1 MSLFGQ
7 RVLRREDPKLLTR
20 GGTYVADLR
29 DERLAGAATVVYVRS
44 TVAHGRITSIDTSEA
59 AAAPGVL
66 AVVTAADLGLPPA
79 PPLPFLPPEMARP
92 LLADGTVRFV
102 GEPVVAVVAEDEYL
116 ARDAA
121 ELVVVDYEP
130 LPAVVGLDDALA
142 GETLLFPEAGT
153 NVALVNGPAAVDD
166 LWAGCEVVTEPLT
179 ITHTRLAAVPLE
191 ARASAAAWVDGRLV
205 QWASTQAPHL
215 VKAAL
220 VAVHGLDESDVLV
233 LVPDVGGGFGAKI
246 VYPEELLLG
255 VLAGRVGRPVRWVD
269 TRTEAFQAM
278 TAGRGQRAT
287 VQVGGTRDGRI
298 LAYRMDVLADAG
310 AYPELGAW
318 LPTMTALLAPG
329 VYDIPKVQVATT
341 SVVTNTAPTAP
352 YRGAGRPEATVSIER
367 AVDAFAAEIGMDPVE
382 VRRRNLLPPDAFPHV
397 TATGAR
403 YDSGDYRR
411 VLDLVLEA
419 AGYDDLR
426 AEQSRRRAA
435 GDALQLGIGV
445 STYVEITGQPEPPE
459 EASTV
464 TIDADGDVTATT
476 GTSPHGQGHV
486 TAWSMLVADALG
498 VPMER
503 VTIVHGDT
511 DAVPT
516 GMGTYASRSLQ
527 IGGSAVHAAATRLA
541 DDARKLAA
549 DLLEAS
555 ADDVVLDR
563 ASGRFHVA
571 GTPARS
577 VGWRD
582 VVAHSGE
589 RRLTGHGEFR
599 TEPTFPFGAHL
610 AVVEVDTE
618 TGGTR
623 LVRMVTVDDAG
634 RILNPLLAEGQ
645 RHGGIA
651 QGVAQAL
658 YEEMRFD
665 DEGTPLTATL
675 ADYAVPTA
683 AELPTF
689 ELHSTETPSPN
700 NPLGVKGIGESGTI
714 GATPAVLNAVVDA
727 LSPFGVRHVP
737 MPATP
742 ERVWR
747 AVEEART
754 RTPAPTTTGTAP
766 EPAAVPPAHG
776 GSRP

>member
-7 RVLRREDPKLLTR
+7 RVLRREDLTLLTR

-29 DERLAGAATVVYVRS
+29 DERLAGAAAVAYVRS

-59 AAAPGVL
+59 EAAPGVL
-66 AVVTAADLGLPPA
+66 AVVTAADLGLPPS
-79 PPLPFLPPEMARP
+79 PPMPFLPPAMGRS

-102 GEPVVAVVAEDEYL
+102 GEPVVAVVAEDAYR

-121 ELVVVDYEP
+121 DLVVVDYEP
-130 LPAVVGLDDALA
+130 LPAVVDVEDALA
-142 GETLLFPEAGT
+142 GGTLLFPEAGT
-153 NVALVNGPAAVDD
+153 NVAYVNPPTAVED
-166 LWAGCEVVTEPLT
+166 LWAGCDVVTEPLT
-179 ITHTRLAAVPLE
+179 IDHTRLAAVPLE
-191 ARASAAAWVDGRLV
+191 VRCSAAAWVDGRLV

-215 VKAAL
+215 VKDAL
-220 VAVHGLDESDVLV
+220 VAVHGLGPDDVLV

-246 VYPEELLLG
+246 VSPEELLLG
-255 VLAGRVGRPVRWVD
+255 ILARRVGRPVRWVE

-278 TAGRGQRAT
+278 TAGRGQRIT

-298 LAYRMDVLADAG
+298 LAYRVDVLADAG

-318 LPTMTALLAPG
+318 LPTLTALLAPG
-329 VYDIPKVQVATT
+329 PYAIPKVQTSTT

-352 YRGAGRPEATVSIER
+352 YRGAGRPEATLTVER
-367 AVDAFAAEIGMDPVE
+367 AVDVFAAAIGMDPVE
-382 VRRRNLLPPDAFPHV
+382 VRRRNLVPAGSFPYV
-397 TATGAR
+397 SATGAR
-403 YDSGDYRR
+403 YDSGDYGRA
-411 VLDLVLEA
+411 LDLVVDA
-419 AGYDDLR
+419 AGYGDLR
-426 AEQSRRRAA
+426 AEQARRRAA
-435 GDALQLGIGV
+435 GDPVQLGIGV
-445 STYVEITGQPEPPE
+445 AAYVEITGQPEPPFE
-459 EASTV
+459 ESTV
-464 TIDADGDVTATT
+464 TIDADGNVTATT

-503 VTIVHGDT
+503 VRIVHGDT

-527 IGGSAVHAAATRLA
+527 IGGSAVHLAANRLA
-541 DDARKLAA
+541 EDARKLAA
-549 DLLEAS
+549 DLLEAA

-563 ASGRFHVA
+563 VAGRFHVA

-582 VVAHSGE
+582 VVARSGE
-589 RRLTGHGEFR
+589 ARLAAHGEFR

-623 LVRMVTVDDAG
+623 LVRIVAVDDAG
-634 RILNPLLAEGQ
+634 RILNPLLADGQ

-665 DEGTPLTATL
+665 DQGTPLTATL
-675 ADYAVPTA
+675 ADYAMPSA
-683 AELPTF
+683 AELPSF
-689 ELHSTETPSPN
+689 ELHSMETPTPN

-727 LSPFGVRHVP
+727 LAPFGVRHVP
-737 MPATP
+737 LPATP

-747 AVEEART
+747 AVQGAGAELH
-754 RTPAPTTTGTAP
+754 PAPTTIAN
-766 EPAAVPPAHG
+766 G
-776 GSRP
+776 GSPS